1 MKIVYVVDGKDKTIL
16 KMLMENARVPKTHI
30 AKILGVTETAVR
42 KRIAKL
48 EKEKI
53 VLGYKAIINYKTAG
67 LSASLTGVD
76 VEPERLWS
84 VISGLKEM
92 EEIKSIMLT
101 TGDHMIMLEIVVE
114 SVEEL
119 SKIHRKIEELEGVK
133 RICPAIVLDV
143 LK

>member
-1 MKIVYVVDGKDKTIL
+1 MDSRDKIIV
-16 KMLMENARVPKTHI
+16 KMLMENARIPKTHI
-30 AKILGVTETAVR
+30 AKVLGITETAVR

-48 EKEKI
+48 EKDNVI
-53 VLGYKAIINYKTAG
+53 LGYKAIINYKTTG

-84 VISGLKEM
+84 VISELKKI
-92 EEIKSIMLT
+92 EEVKSIMLT
-101 TGDHMIMLEIVVE
+101 TGDHMIMLEIVAE
-114 SVEEL
+114 SVDEL
-119 SKIHRKIEELEGVK
+119 SEVHGRIEKLEGVK

>member
-1 MKIVYVVDGKDKTIL
+1 MDGKDRTIL
-16 KMLMENARVPKTHI
+16 KMLMENARIPKTHI
-30 AKILGVTETAVR
+30 AKTLGVTETAVR

-84 VISGLKEM
+84 VISRLKEM

-101 TGDHMIMLEIVVE
+101 TGDHMIMLEIVAE

-119 SKIHRKIEELEGVK
+119 SEIHRKIEELEGVK

-143 LK
+143 MK